1 MHRLKA
7 ADTAILVSLDFGENA
22 YLDSLQELQQLALSD
37 KLQVV
42 AVVEGKRSRPDPTTY
57 VGSGKVN
64 EIAQLI
70 AKTQASLI
78 IFNHDLPESNWYDQ

>member
-64 EIAQLI
+64 EITQLI
-70 AKTQASLI
+70 VQTQA
-78 IFNHDLPESNWYDQ
+78 